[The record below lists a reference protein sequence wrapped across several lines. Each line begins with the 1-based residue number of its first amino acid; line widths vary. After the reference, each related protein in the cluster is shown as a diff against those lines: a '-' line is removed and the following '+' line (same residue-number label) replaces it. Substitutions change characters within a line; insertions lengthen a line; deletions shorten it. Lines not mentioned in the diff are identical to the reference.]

1 MFNSNGQPVA
11 LHEQADAPFQ
21 AGFVDVSPEG
31 NITGIDSRSL
41 APGTTLTIDTRNS
54 RYRLTTLGGR
64 GRHVLVQGGSF
75 FSEGTKARLD
85 GSTAGGSS
93 IRIGWIGTD
102 LHLEIAVGRRRFVTS
117 SVRSI
122 RIEPF
127 RSTRSL

>member
-1 MFNSNGQPVA
+1 MLNSNGQPVPP
-11 LHEQADAPFQ
+11 HQQADAPFH

-41 APGTTLTIDTRNS
+41 APGTTLTVDTRNS
-54 RYRLTTLGGR
+54 RYRLTTLEGG
-64 GRHVLVQGGSF
+64 GGYVLVQGGSF

-93 IRIGWIGTD
+93 LRRGWIGTD

-122 RIEPF
+122 RVEPF
-127 RSTRSL
+127 HSTGNL